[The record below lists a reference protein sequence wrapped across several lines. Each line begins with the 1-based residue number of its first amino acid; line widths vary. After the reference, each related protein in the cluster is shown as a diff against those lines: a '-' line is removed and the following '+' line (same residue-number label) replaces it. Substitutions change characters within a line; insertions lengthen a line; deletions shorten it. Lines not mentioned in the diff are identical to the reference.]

1 MADANLEGTQYEIL
15 GLAAVSKYEAAG
27 IQNVVLDLRAGSRK
41 IRIVQLLTALALLI
55 FLMTDMLPSP
65 AVILSAAAVFITV
78 IIVGRR
84 LLTTAIDDARKIFDG
99 IDFGSHSGEFE
110 GFASDPLF
118 FKELVESGIAT
129 VGSSVVNVEGD
140 ILVLCEKTAK

>member
-1 MADANLEGTQYEIL
+1 MADAQQEETQYETL
-15 GLAAVSKYEAAG
+15 GLSVVSRYKAAG
-27 IQNVVLDLRAGSRK
+27 IQNVVLDLKAGSRK

-84 LLTTAIDDARKIFDG
+84 LLATAIDDARSILG
-99 IDFGSHSGEFE
+99 GVNFGSHSDEFE
-110 GFASDPLF
+110 GFASDTLF

-129 VGSSVVNVEGD
+129 VGTKVVNVEGD
-140 ILVLCEKTAK
+140 LLVLCEKSGE